1 MTWHAFVISCEF
13 MPWVFL
19 YSFLQRRAGVV
30 LGACMMVNKKRKGLL
45 RDSVDEFSHKVVIQ
59 MVHNMLLLIS
69 LCLSLKLHVTIKI
82 PLGENNVCGPLGIV
96 DSSFSTVF

>member
-1 MTWHAFVISCEF
+1 

-30 LGACMMVNKKRKGLL
+30 LGACMMVNKKCKGLL
-45 RDSVDEFSHKVVIQ
+45 QDSVAQLSQKVVIQ

-69 LCLSLKLHVTIKI
+69 LCSSLKLHVTIKI

-96 DSSFSTVF
+96 DSIFSTVF